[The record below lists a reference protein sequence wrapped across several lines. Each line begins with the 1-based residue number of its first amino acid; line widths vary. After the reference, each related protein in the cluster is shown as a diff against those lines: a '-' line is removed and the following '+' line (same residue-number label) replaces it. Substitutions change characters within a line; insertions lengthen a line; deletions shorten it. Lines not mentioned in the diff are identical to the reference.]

1 MQVTAHVLIFL
12 HTGWPSTFQCV
23 RQERGVIPW
32 LELRPCSFLE
42 SVDLLFGA
50 LDAHLHPH
58 LGTTG
63 LSLYER
69 MKQMLFLLRRLLLT
83 IFCAS
88 LGFILAGVGF
98 QKMNEYDDFTKAVQT
113 VSLVGLSFH
122 LVGIGALVIFL
133 AVLGGGL
140 PIASAIIQSALTH
153 KRYGSMFLLAVPFL
167 AFAVFLGTTLL
178 LEAIL
183 SRGNHLSPGWHLFL
197 ERGVFLGVLIAAVIA
212 STGAMRFAVARSEIS
227 EELFRFALLL
237 SIPATLSM
245 AVMLVAML
253 VWGLSLHS
261 SVPQLFNSNEGM
273 FGSSTAGNWLGD
285 IIAMAMMTVIAV
297 ISLVRGLSARSTLRS
312 TTA

>member
-1 MQVTAHVLIFL
+1 MSMEKYLLRLYPRT
-12 HTGWPSTFQCV
+12 W
-23 RQERGVIPW
+23 RERYEDELLAM
-32 LELRPCSFLE
+32 LEQRPISFLDGI
-42 SVDLLFGA
+42 DLFFGA

-69 MKQMLFLLRRLLLT
+69 MKQMLSLLRRSLLT
-83 IFCAS
+83 SFCTFT
-88 LGFILAGVGF
+88 GFILAGLAF
-98 QKMNEYDDFTKAVQT
+98 QKMNEYDDFTKAAQT
-113 VSLVGLSFH
+113 YSTVGLSFH
-122 LVGIGALVIFL
+122 LVGIGAFVIFL

-153 KRYGSMFLLAVPFL
+153 KRYGSVFLLAVPFL
-167 AFAVFLGTTLL
+167 AFAVFLLTTLL

-183 SRGNHLSPGWHLFL
+183 KPGNHLSPGWHMFL
-197 ERGVFLGVLIAAVIA
+197 ERGVFLGVLIAAAIA
-212 STGAMRFAVARSEIS
+212 STGAMCFAVARSEIS

-245 AVMLVAML
+245 AVILVAIL

-273 FGSSTAGNWLGD
+273 FGSSTAGTWLG
-285 IIAMAMMTVIAV
+285 IVIAMAIAT
-297 ISLVRGLSARSTLRS
+297 ILAALSLIRGLSARSALRNAA
-312 TTA
+312 T